1 MAVSQYSC
9 DFVRWNPMALSLGAI
24 ALTKN
29 HTQNAMIMENVEI
42 VKVRHAIPESQ
53 FSSGSQFSMRWWEG
67 LVLTM
72 SPRGIV
78 QLTRIL
84 SEKIIGVK
92 AAPPCAPT
100 PAWRHRVVC
109 CFWRG
114 VSSARF
120 EDVLDGHIGRKLW

>member
-1 MAVSQYSC
+1 MNPPDSPGMAVSQYSC

-29 HTQNAMIMENVEI
+29 HTQNAMIMENVEM

-78 QLTRIL
+78 
-84 SEKIIGVK
+84 
-92 AAPPCAPT
+92 
-100 PAWRHRVVC
+100 
-109 CFWRG
+109 
-114 VSSARF
+114 
-120 EDVLDGHIGRKLW
+120 

>member
-29 HTQNAMIMENVEI
+29 HTQNAMIMENVEM

-53 FSSGSQFSMRWWEG
+53 FSSGSQFSMRWWER
-67 LVLTM
+67 LVLT
-72 SPRGIV
+72 IV
-78 QLTRIL
+78 SAWDRVINTDIIRK
-84 SEKIIGVK
+84 KIISVK
-92 AAPPCAPT
+92 AALPCALT

-109 CFWRG
+109 YFWRG
-114 VSSARF
+114 VSSAR
-120 EDVLDGHIGRKLW
+120 